1 MIDIDNILKTLKAFA
16 NERDNLINERD
27 NLINER
33 DNLIKKNSSIR
44 KRLQEAQSYKAD
56 SEQLKLLENSICIF
70 AREKLGNMNFW
81 SDKEAIGYIL
91 SFTDEAIDQ
100 AINESKPTN
109 PQPKCME

>member
-1 MIDIDNILKTLKAFA
+1 MIDIDNILKILKAFA
-16 NERDNLINERD
+16 NERD

-56 SEQLKLLENSICIF
+56 AERYIWICANYDDFTLIQHDYEGSEIEC
-70 AREKLGNMNFW
+70 M
-81 SDKEAIGYIL
+81 
-91 SFTDEAIDQ
+91 IDQ

-109 PQPKCME
+109 PQPKCMENE